1 MQHTA
6 ESAILDYFGSSTVK
20 NEDERKIIGAIIH
33 EQITLHGFVTN
44 KAVILRLINML
55 DSSHDV
61 LEQDVLRNALE
72 MVLCRTEDDTGF

>member
-20 NEDERKIIGAIIH
+20 NEDERKIIGAIIR
-33 EQITLHGFVTN
+33 EQISLHGFVTN

-55 DSSHDV
+55 DSSNEV
-61 LEQDVLRNALE
+61 LEQDILRNALE

>member
-20 NEDERKIIGAIIH
+20 HEDERKIIGAIIR
-33 EQITLHGFVTN
+33 EQISLYGFVTN
-44 KAVILRLINML
+44 NAVILRLINML
-55 DSSHDV
+55 DSSNEV
-61 LEQDVLRNALE
+61 QEQDVLRSALE

>member
-6 ESAILDYFGSSTVK
+6 ESAILEYFGSSTVK
-20 NEDERKIIGAIIH
+20 NEDERKIIGAIIR